1 MDKKI
6 VQLKDVEIMWPFLAE
21 KSEMSNKYEVQLV
34 NLDKQQVGLLE
45 AAGLTV
51 RDGKQEAKKIS
62 DPDKAAKIAAKGMF
76 IVAKSGWSPCP
87 NNLFDGRDPDL
98 PKGALFPE
106 DEVKSIGNGTI
117 AHVEVGTYGWGKY
130 AKTGNELSCGLNKLK
145 IVKLVAKG
153 GGDPFDDD
161 NPGGDPF

>member
-6 VQLKDVEIMWPFLAE
+6 VQLKNVEIMWPFLME
-21 KSEMSNKYEVQLV
+21 KSEMSGKYEVQLV
-34 NLDKQQVGLLE
+34 NLDKQQVGMLE
-45 AAGLTV
+45 AVGLTV
-51 RDGKQEAKKIS
+51 RDSKKEKKNE
-62 DPDKAAKIAAKGMF
+62 DKGMW
-76 IVAKSGWSPCP
+76 ITAKSGWSPFP
-87 NNLFDGRDPDL
+87 GNVFDGRDPNL
-98 PKGALFPE
+98 PKGTLLPE

-161 NPGGDPF
+161 KDPF

>member
-6 VQLKDVEIMWPFLAE
+6 VQLKNVEIMWPFLME
-21 KSEMSNKYEVQLV
+21 KSEMSGKYEVQLV
-34 NLDKQQVGLLE
+34 NLDKQQVGMLE

-51 RDGKQEAKKIS
+51 RDSKKEKKNE
-62 DPDKAAKIAAKGMF
+62 DKGMW
-76 IVAKSGWSPCP
+76 ITAKSGWSPFP
-87 NNLFDGRDPDL
+87 GNVFDGRDPNL
-98 PKGALFPE
+98 PKGTLLPE
-106 DEVKSIGNGTI
+106 DEVKAIGNGTI

-161 NPGGDPF
+161 KDPF

>member
-1 MDKKI
+1 MDKQI
-6 VQLKDVEIMWPFLAE
+6 VQLKNVEIMWPFLIE
-21 KSEMSNKYEVQLV
+21 KSEMSGKYEVQLV
-34 NLDKQQVGLLE
+34 NLDKQQVGMLE
-45 AAGLTV
+45 AVGLTV
-51 RDGKQEAKKIS
+51 RDSKKEKKNE
-62 DPDKAAKIAAKGMF
+62 DKGMW
-76 IVAKSGWSPCP
+76 ITAKSGWSPFP
-87 NNLFDGRDPDL
+87 GNVFDGRDPNL
-98 PKGALFPE
+98 PKGTLLPE

-161 NPGGDPF
+161 KDPF

>member
-6 VQLKDVEIMWPFLAE
+6 VQLKNVEIMWPFLIE
-21 KSEMSNKYEVQLV
+21 KSEMSGKYEVQLV
-34 NLDKQQVGLLE
+34 NLDKQQVGMLE
-45 AAGLTV
+45 AVGLTV
-51 RDGKQEAKKIS
+51 RDGKKEAKSIAK
-62 DPDKAAKIAAKGMF
+62 PEKAERMAAKGMW
-76 IVAKSGWSPCP
+76 ITAKSGWSPFP
-87 NNLFDGRDPDL
+87 GNVFDGRDPDL
-98 PKGALFPE
+98 PKGTLLPE

-161 NPGGDPF
+161 KDPF

>member
-1 MDKKI
+1 MDKQI
-6 VQLKDVEIMWPFLAE
+6 VQLKNVEIMWPFLME
-21 KSEMSNKYEVQLV
+21 KSEMSGKYEVQLV
-34 NLDKQQVGLLE
+34 NLDKQQVGMLE
-45 AAGLTV
+45 AVGLTV
-51 RDGKQEAKKIS
+51 RDSKKEKKNE
-62 DPDKAAKIAAKGMF
+62 DKGMW
-76 IVAKSGWSPCP
+76 ITAKSGWSPFP
-87 NNLFDGRDPDL
+87 GNVFDGRDPNL
-98 PKGALFPE
+98 PKGTLLPE

-161 NPGGDPF
+161 KDPF